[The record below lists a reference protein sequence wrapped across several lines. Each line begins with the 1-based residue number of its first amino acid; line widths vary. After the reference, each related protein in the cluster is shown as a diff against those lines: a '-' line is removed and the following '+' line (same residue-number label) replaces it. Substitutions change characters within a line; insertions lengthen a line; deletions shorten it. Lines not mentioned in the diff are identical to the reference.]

1 MGDILRNEQ
10 TPATNRREDSRG
22 YVGASYKVTPLPDE
36 ATLKAYA
43 ARRRLKLG
51 IEVVGHQAVD
61 PTGLEKGET
70 ESVELEQKVEPMARL
85 SHARPG
91 WWF

>member
-10 TPATNRREDSRG
+10 TPDTNRGESGRG
-22 YVGASYKVTPLPDE
+22 YVGASYKVTPLPDK
-36 ATLKAYA
+36 ATLEAYA
-43 ARRRLKLG
+43 ARRRLELG
-51 IEVVGHQAVD
+51 IEAAGHQAVD

-70 ESVELEQKVEPMARL
+70 ESVELEQKVEPMAHL